1 MINIIASFY
10 VSKIPHPN
18 IEHRNQELVDALL
31 KNVQS
36 PFVEKV
42 HLFVDDDVSEIKLKT
57 QFQSYIDNEKI
68 HIIEVGKKPLYSDL
82 FRYAITQLPEKICMV
97 TNSDIYIHNCEQHLI
112 DLFNTTPNLLYALTR
127 HEHDMSCKLIDKY
140 QGSHDSFVFKSPI
153 NINILDKL
161 NFVQHKWGSENKLIA
176 ELYRIGMKIANPC
189 KQFIIVHLHSS
200 EIREEGRWYE
210 SDGHSPDNVEV
221 HFPPIIIPPP

>member
-1 MINIIASFY
+1 
-10 VSKIPHPN
+10 
-18 IEHRNQELVDALL
+18 
-31 KNVQS
+31 
-36 PFVEKV
+36 
-42 HLFVDDDVSEIKLKT
+42 
-57 QFQSYIDNEKI
+57 
-68 HIIEVGKKPLYSDL
+68 
-82 FRYAITQLPEKICMV
+82 MV

-112 DLFNTTPNLLYALTR
+112 DLFTPFSICRFARNADKVGGNELKGNVTFGVSNAERCNTTPNNTTPNLLYALTR

>member
-10 VSKIPHPN
+10 ISKIPHPN

-112 DLFNTTPNLLYALTR
+112 NLFTTPNLLYALTR
-127 HEHDMSCKLIDKY
+127 HEHDMSCKLIDNY

-153 NINILDKL
+153 NMNILDKL